1 MENIN
6 INAQNESFL
15 SKRRREFRYFEGIR
29 PESSKKIDS
38 ATRVF
43 YDRLSSL
50 QSTYGAKEASLFEN
64 AINYLNQDFYLTY
77 DEKLIFLIR
86 LIDPTLKLL
95 SFYQNLLEDNKIGL
109 DSTPIVKGNVLF
121 SLTKESED
129 KLADYSYSQFGFYE
143 PLFIKY
149 EAIYKKKLVREETF
163 DKTTNLRMNYTKY
176 ITRSLN
182 LNDISLS
189 VNCEEIDEII
199 SEANEY
205 LKQYPNPNLNDLM
218 FQLLHES
225 GTLDYNKVR
234 TKLIFIIFVLDKDLR
249 YKQVYDANYNLVT
262 IRNIISNMFGCYY
275 QFLMELENKFI
286 KDNFETPDDRAQ
298 IKKPNYC

>member
-6 INAQNESFL
+6 IESQNISFL
-15 SKRRREFRYFEGIR
+15 AKRRRDFRNFEGIK
-29 PESSKKIDS
+29 PESSKKIDA
-38 ATRVF
+38 ATRIF
-43 YDRLSSL
+43 FDRLSSI
-50 QSTYGAKEASLFEN
+50 QSTYGAKDTPLFEN
-64 AINYLNQDFYLTY
+64 AINYLNHDFYLTY

-95 SFYQNLLEDNKIGL
+95 SFYQNLLKDNKTCSDTI
-109 DSTPIVKGNVLF
+109 PIVRSNVLF
-121 SLTKESED
+121 SLTKEEED
-129 KLADYSYSQFGFYE
+129 KLADYSSSEFGFYE

-149 EAIYKKKLVREETF
+149 EAIYKKKLLQEETQN
-163 DKTTNLRMNYTKY
+163 KTTDLKMNYTKY
-176 ITRSLN
+176 VTDSLR
-182 LNDISLS
+182 LKDISLS
-189 VNCEEIDEII
+189 VNYEEIDEII
-199 SEANEY
+199 SDANEY
-205 LKQYPNPNLNDLM
+205 LKHYPNPNLNDLM

-225 GTLDYNKVR
+225 GSLDYNKLR

-286 KDNFETPDDRAQ
+286 KDNFETPDDGVQ
-298 IKKPNYC
+298 IKKPTYC